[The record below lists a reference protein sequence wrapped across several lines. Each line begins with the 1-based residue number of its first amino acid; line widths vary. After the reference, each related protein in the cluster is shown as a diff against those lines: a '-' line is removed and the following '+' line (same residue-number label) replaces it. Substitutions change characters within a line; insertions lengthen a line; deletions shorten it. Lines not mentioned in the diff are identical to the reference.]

1 MFRLPPKENYLWS
14 LNIFH
19 PAVFIW
25 LFQVVVRRFVSDYHL
40 EAVISPFLLS
50 ELSQLIKGQ
59 VDFYTT
65 R

>member
-1 MFRLPPKENYLWS
+1 MFGPPPKENDLWS

-25 LFQVVVRRFVSDYHL
+25 LFQVVLRHFVFDYHL
-40 EAVISPFLLS
+40 EAVNLTPFLLS

-59 VDFYTT
+59 VDFYTN
-65 R
+65 